1 MQKKRKNLLT
11 GIQKKIFGCYFLM
24 MGILTLIIIV
34 LFSFLVKK
42 ETNNQSD
49 NRTSMVS
56 RVSSQLDMSLINMDR
71 VALQVI
77 GDNVVLKTFESIA
90 DHGGRNYF
98 EYHIPEKMDL
108 QSILLN
114 INGPKL
120 MVGRISLYNQY
131 GDYVSYGKYNETG
144 TLTMPSAAQENYFSV
159 FNLMT
164 EQEVKK
170 YFRVHKD
177 SWENKG
183 QQILSLYRPIKNSVT
198 GKISGMVEVQTYLD
212 EVFQF
217 INFDDTG
224 LYSIAIYDDKYTY
237 IYANEENIQKD
248 DVRRESI
255 LEMEKAREMIYKSGN
270 IAISKTP
277 EYGWFVVLEQMNPDL
292 VFGLSRFLA
301 VVLGMI
307 ILVVIGTVFMMF
319 LISKRLT
326 APLVELTHLLKKVKM
341 SNLSVV
347 LEDEDET
354 DMIKELN
361 RAFSVMFLQLNR
373 AIENETRINL
383 RILQS
388 QMDPHFLYNVLTVI
402 KAAAYEEKS
411 TQVPVLCDRLSEMLR
426 YSSSYQDISVSL
438 NQEIKYAEN
447 YCELMKARYEDLL
460 DFRIIRHGPAD
471 KVRVPK
477 LIIQPL
483 VENCFRHGFA
493 QKEGMWS
500 VSIDVEAGDGRW
512 RVEVRDNGTGFEEQ
526 QKEEIRKMVQD
537 WENQPGK
544 LESVSGIG
552 LRNTIMRLYLFYKE
566 DFIYEIHSDG
576 ENGTAVIIGG
586 PQEEYGEDD
595 KSTDS
600 RR

>member
-159 FNLMT
+159 FNLLT

-170 YFRVHKD
+170 YFRVHQD

-255 LEMEKAREMIYKSGN
+255 LKMEKAREMIYKSGN

-388 QMDPHFLYNVLTVI
+388 QMDPHFLYNILTVI

-438 NQEIKYAEN
+438 DQEIKYAEN

-493 QKEGMWS
+493 QKDGMWS

-586 PQEEYGEDD
+586 PQEEYGKDD

>member
-159 FNLMT
+159 FNLLT

-170 YFRVHKD
+170 YFRVHQD

-255 LEMEKAREMIYKSGN
+255 LKMEKAREMIYKSGN

-438 NQEIKYAEN
+438 DQEIKYAEN

-493 QKEGMWS
+493 QKDGMWS

-586 PQEEYGEDD
+586 PQEEYGKDD